1 MQFKRVK
8 LNNETTLAVWDG
20 GRWLG
25 LKTALKA
32 CELKGCELWKLS
44 DDLIGLLE
52 RFDEFQAELAELM
65 ARSQGAVPD
74 LPDSAVSLL
83 PFEPLSLRD
92 FMLYEQHAINSARGY
107 AERFLPAP
115 LTKAIGAYERLSGRT
130 FPGFKPAKLW
140 HEKPIYYTGNH
151 LSIVA
156 DGAAISYPPGTQ
168 AMDYELELGLVIT
181 RPLHSASPSEAH
193 AAIGGFTLFN
203 DFSARDFQLREMK
216 SGFGPCK
223 TKHFA
228 SAIGSVVVTADE
240 IWPRL
245 NELDARVYIDD
256 ELVGL
261 GNLAGM
267 RHGLDAAVAYA
278 SWAEHIRPGEFM
290 ASGTVP
296 GCCGLENGQM
306 LKPGDRIRIEI
317 DGLGSLT
324 NTVASV

>member
-1 MQFKRVK
+1 MKFKRVK
-8 LNNETTLAVWDG
+8 TGKETTLAVWDG
-20 GRWLG
+20 SRWLG
-25 LKTALKA
+25 LKSALKA
-32 CELKGCELWKLS
+32 FELKGSELWQLS
-44 DDLIGLLE
+44 DDLIGLLG
-52 RFDEFQAELAELM
+52 RFSWFQAELNELM
-65 ARSQGAVPD
+65 RRSQGAVAD
-74 LPDSAVSLL
+74 LPDSAVTLL

-107 AERFLPAP
+107 AERFMPAP
-115 LTKAIGAYERLSGRT
+115 ITKAIASYERLSGRI
-130 FPGFKPAKLW
+130 FPGFMPAKLW

-151 LSIVA
+151 LSIVGE
-156 DGAAISYPPGTQ
+156 GAAISFPPGTQ

-193 AAIGGFTLFN
+193 AAIGGFALFN

-223 TKHFA
+223 AKHFA
-228 SAIGSVVVTADE
+228 SAIGSVVVTPDE

-245 NELDARVYIDD
+245 NELDARVYIGG
-256 ELVGL
+256 ELAGL

-267 RHGLDAAVAYA
+267 RHSLDAAVAYA

-290 ASGTVP
+290 ASGTIP

-306 LKPGDRIRIEI
+306 LKPGDTIRIEI